1 MELAWKWGTATARQ
15 RLVHRLGVVGGTTV
29 DHDGLSG
36 LGTLRTDMR
45 RRMRARWPGLRPVP
59 AQRP

>member
-1 MELAWKWGTATARQ
+1 MGHRH
-15 RLVHRLGVVGGTTV
+15 RRLGVVGGMAV